1 MFGGKGRERGVLSP
15 DAARWRWSGGEWM
28 EMEPAKKMEAE
39 TGVGGVSEPAP
50 QRALPF
56 GIFGARR
63 AVACGRRVG
72 AAAGGS
78 GSSAVCS
85 RR

>member
-1 MFGGKGRERGVLSP
+1 
-15 DAARWRWSGGEWM
+15 M

-63 AVACGRRVG
+63 AVAVACGRRVG

-78 GSSAVCS
+78 GFSAVCS